1 MELMVNI
8 SDFFSCGNK
17 DGLFKQANVNLYMPY
32 CLDMCACVSV
42 CNPCRENKRG
52 GKRGER
58 ERHSG

>member
-1 MELMVNI
+1 MVNI
-8 SDFFSCGNK
+8 SDFFFLWKQGWA
-17 DGLFKQANVNLYMPY
+17 LQANVNLYMPY
-32 CLDMCACVSV
+32 CLDMCVCVSV